1 MKTIIILADGAADEP
16 CDELNGKTPLQVAH
30 IPHIHRLAQMGR
42 CGLLQTV
49 PEGFPPTSEVA
60 NLAIL
65 GYHLPEVYEGR
76 APLEAES
83 IGIPLAERDLVLR
96 CNLVSF
102 RDGMLV
108 HHSADGICTEQA
120 SELIQ
125 ELNNELATEDFSFFV
140 GQDYRHILRMKKGDK
155 RLSLP
160 PPHEAIGL
168 PAEELTI
175 RPEHPQAEA
184 TARLLN
190 ELTTRASDILS
201 RHPINRKCQAEGKL
215 PANGICLWSAG
226 YRVAMPTLCEMWGI
240 SSGTMVAGVNLLKGI
255 GKCAG
260 LSVPCVQG
268 ATGTHTTNYEAKLDA
283 ALQALR
289 MQDFVFLHIEASD
302 EAAHEGNIYLKIK
315 TLEYLDHRI
324 VRPLL
329 DEVQAWNE
337 PVTIALL
344 PDHPT
349 PCLLQYHTAA
359 PVPFVI
365 YRKGMAP
372 DDVRLFTESD
382 AAFGCLE
389 LRRADEFMQLLLR

>member
-155 RLSLP
+155 RLLLP

-184 TARLLN
+184 TAGLLN

-201 RHPINRKCQAEGKL
+201 RHPINRKRQAEGKL

-302 EAAHEGNIYLKIK
+302 EAAHEGNICLKIK

-329 DEVQAWNE
+329 DEVQTWNE

-382 AAFGCLE
+382 AASGSFG
-389 LRRADEFMQLLLR
+389 LRRADEFMPLLLR